1 MPRTIRIT
9 AGNVTMDATLNETAT
24 ASEIW
29 DALPITARANIWGD
43 EIYFAIPVHRDEENA
58 KATVGLGDLGYWPP
72 GNAFCIF
79 YGPTPMSRGDE
90 IRPASPVNRSS
101 SPAWSSPRPVRRH
114 RAGVRLSVGPIRRPD
129 SRTSA
134 HRLVPRSR
142 MPMCRV
148 NRLQILYVP
157 LRLRLRLLKK
167 RMCLGLL
174 RLLTIRFI

>member
-43 EIYFAIPVHRDEENA
+43 EIYFAIPVHRAEENA

-90 IRPASPVNRSS
+90 IRPASPVNIVGKVVGDAKAFKQVSS
-101 SPAWSSPRPVRRH
+101 
-114 RAGVRLSVGPIRRPD
+114 GTKG
-129 SRTSA
+129 
-134 HRLVPRSR
+134 
-142 MPMCRV
+142 
-148 NRLQILYVP
+148 
-157 LRLRLRLLKK
+157 
-167 RMCLGLL
+167 
-174 RLLTIRFI
+174 TITEA